1 MNKVGIEIGRGDNVN
16 KFPQRVKGTVRK
28 ISTTEKV
35 MEYLLNGV
43 PESTIAL
50 IDDSGGTLTAPILE
64 DFTGIICLG
73 GTTRSHLGILSRD
86 YGIPCLM
93 NVELNGADFE
103 DGDEVEVE
111 YDCLPPSDED
121 HYQQKERKARIWKLK

>member
-1 MNKVGIEIGRGDNVN
+1 MEKVRIEIGRGDNVGQY
-16 KFPQRVKGTVRK
+16 PQRITGILRK
-28 ISTTEKV
+28 ISSPDKA

-43 PESTIAL
+43 PPQTIAL

-64 DFTGIICLG
+64 DFTAVICLG
-73 GTTRSHLGILSRD
+73 GTVRSHLGILTRD

-93 NVELNGADFE
+93 NVEIDEEAVN

-111 YDCLPPSDED
+111 VDSNPPSEEE
-121 HYQQKERKARIWKLK
+121 YLENKGRNARIWKIS